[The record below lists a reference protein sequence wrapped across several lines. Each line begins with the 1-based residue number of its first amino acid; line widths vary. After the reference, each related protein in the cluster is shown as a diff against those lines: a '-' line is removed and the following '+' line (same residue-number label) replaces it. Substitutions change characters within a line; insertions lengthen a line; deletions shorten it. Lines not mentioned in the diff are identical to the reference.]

1 MSLRF
6 LMIKYVAFLNYLL
19 YLCFCTNKS
28 VALLY
33 LCFYSVNES
42 VIFKAIKN
50 KKRKEVK
57 K

>member
-19 YLCFCTNKS
+19 YFCFYTNKS